1 MALRQS
7 AFLLATL
14 VAASA
19 ASASIQDMPPG
30 AGAPPGG
37 PDTLYC
43 MWIEPIIGSRIE
55 EVKCWTSEQWAEND
69 VDVDAEWAKEG
80 VAIIENGVRRPA

>member
-7 AFLLATL
+7 ALFFAT
-14 VAASA
+14 VIAASA

-30 AGAPPGG
+30 AGAPPGDS
-37 PDTLYC
+37 DTLYC

-55 EVKCWTSEQWAEND
+55 EVKCWTREEWAQNE